1 MEEEEYNGL
10 NFKNSAI
17 DNIRGR
23 SNMPS
28 RPTRDTLVVSS
39 RNAPVDYK
47 GLAAMAF
54 PGIDTTKDTVVQKY
68 TRQGH
73 HNTSN
78 PNNLSSDTINTRIVK
93 DIKKFSGGK
102 NLYTVLKK
110 VAKND
115 PRPVRQIKRF

>member
-1 MEEEEYNGL
+1 MLDYDKL
-10 NFKNSAI
+10 NFKNSAV
-17 DNIRGR
+17 DNIRSR

-28 RPTRDTLVVSS
+28 NPSRDTLVVSS

-54 PGIDTTKDTVVQKY
+54 PGIDTKKDTVVQKY

-78 PNNLSSDTINTRIVK
+78 PNNLSSDTTNTRIVK

-102 NLYTVLKK
+102 NLYTKLKK
-110 VAKND
+110 VSKKD
-115 PRPVRQIKRF
+115 PRKLREIKRF

>member
-10 NFKNSAI
+10 NFRNSAI
-17 DNIRGR
+17 DNIRSR

-28 RPTRDTLVVSS
+28 RPVRDTLVISS
-39 RNAPVDYK
+39 KNAPVDYK

-54 PGIDTTKDTVVQKY
+54 PGINTKKDTVVQKY
-68 TRQGH
+68 TKQGH

-78 PNNLSSDTINTRIVK
+78 PNNLSSDATNTRIVK
-93 DIKKFSGGK
+93 DIKKFSGNA

-110 VAKND
+110 VSKND
-115 PRPVRQIKRF
+115 KRPLRVIKGF